1 MPSPPEPEQVDDPA
15 RLKALTHPRR
25 LRILTELRRGPATAT
40 MLARA
45 LGENSGATS
54 YHLRQLAEHGYV
66 EAAGDHAGTARGRER
81 WWRLRPHDL
90 RFPPRSA
97 QSPAMRAQ
105 FDEFG
110 RQKFQADLDLFAAF
124 QAQREAMGDWG
135 DVLPFSRG
143 TLHLTREEAVR
154 FFEDY
159 LELFRRYWRTG
170 DDVPPDARALAVRFI
185 AFPIPET
192 EAPVD

>member
-1 MPSPPEPEQVDDPA
+1 MSSPPEPEQVDDPA
-15 RLKALTHPRR
+15 KLKALTHPRR

-54 YHLRQLAEHGYV
+54 YHLRRLAEHGYV
-66 EAAGDHAGTARGRER
+66 EAAEEPARGRER
-81 WWRLRPHDL
+81 WWRLRPQDL
-90 RFPPRSA
+90 RFPPRSE
-97 QSPAMRAQ
+97 QSPALRAQ
-105 FDEFG
+105 VDEFG

-124 QAQREAMGDWG
+124 QTQRESMGDWG

-143 TLHLTREEAVR
+143 TLHLTRDEAVR

-159 LELFRRYWRTG
+159 LDLLRRYWRS
-170 DDVPPDARALAVRFI
+170 DEDVPPDARALAVRFV
-185 AFPIPET
+185 AFPIPEP
-192 EAPVD
+192 EAPLE